1 MNEIRLIFNEVFKDY
16 KEDSKY
22 LWFILAENNKAKRIL
37 FGTII
42 LSITLILL
50 TSLEALLKN
59 DYVVNV
65 VLAFLSIALILLIAD
80 LSLTIYFKKLIN
92 DSLNQKVQNEFIPKL
107 NQEQIKLLVKK
118 RAEKILKEGK
128 GNLSQNQ
135 KIGLEDL
142 SHSLTHKNI
151 TEIIKVNV
159 LTNIKG
165 EESERN

>member
-22 LWFILAENNKAKRIL
+22 LWFILAENNKAKWIL

-65 VLAFLSIALILLIAD
+65 VLAFLSIALILLIAV

-92 DSLNQKVQNEFIPKL
+92 DSLNQKVQNELLPKL

-118 RAEKILKEGK
+118 RAEKILKEGN